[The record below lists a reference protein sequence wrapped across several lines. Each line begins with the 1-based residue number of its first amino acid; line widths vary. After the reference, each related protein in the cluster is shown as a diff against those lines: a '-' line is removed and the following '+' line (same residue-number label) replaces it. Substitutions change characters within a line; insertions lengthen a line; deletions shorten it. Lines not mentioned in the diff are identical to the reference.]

1 MKENPFVI
9 KGYRSPDYFCD
20 RVQETETLIRN
31 IENGADSTLISP
43 RKFGKTGLI
52 YHTFYEIEK
61 RNLPFIT
68 IYADIFATLSL
79 DDFVKILAEAILSK
93 FPEKTTLGAK
103 FVALLKGFRPIFSY
117 DAFSGT
123 PQISFRFDTAEEKEH
138 TLKSLFE
145 FLNSQ
150 KLPVVLAIDE
160 FQQITEYP
168 EKNVEALLR
177 TYAQQ
182 MNNIRFIYCG
192 SKRKTMSMMF
202 SDPNRPFFSS
212 TRTLTLDK
220 IDMETYANFIREKFA
235 AGNMEIED
243 VALHFILEWTKRHTF
258 YTQSLCN
265 EVFALGKKK
274 INLDIVRS
282 AAVEILA
289 RDTSNFLQYRE
300 LLSPQQWRILIAI
313 AKEDSVTKL
322 TATDFLSKYK
332 IGSATN
338 ARRAV
343 EALSEKELVLENI
356 GLQEKSYSI
365 YNVFF
370 SRWLA
375 LNY

>member
-31 IENGADSTLISP
+31 IENIADSTLISP

-52 YHTFYEIEK
+52 CHTFYEIEK
-61 RNLPFIT
+61 RNLPYIT

-79 DDFVKILAEAILSK
+79 DDFVKTLAEAILSK
-93 FPEKTTLGAK
+93 FPEKTTPGAK
-103 FVALLKGFRPIFSY
+103 FVALLKSFRPIFSY
-117 DAFSGT
+117 DTFSGT

-177 TYAQQ
+177 AYAQQ

-220 IDMETYANFIREKFA
+220 IDLEAYANFIREKFA
-235 AGNMEIED
+235 AGNMEIEE
-243 VALHFILEWTKRHTF
+243 ALRFILEWTKRHTF

-265 EVFALGKKK
+265 EIFALNKKK
-274 INLDIVRS
+274 INLQIVRN
-282 AAVEILA
+282 AAVDILA
-289 RDTSNFLQYRE
+289 RETSNFLQYRE

-313 AKEDSVTKL
+313 AKEGSVSKL
-322 TATDFLSKYK
+322 TAADFLSKYK

-343 EALSEKELVLENI
+343 ETLSEKELVLENI
-356 GLQEKSYSI
+356 GLQDKSYSV